1 MRLTVQE
8 VAAAVGGRVVA
19 GDPATVVTGAAVD
32 SRRVRPG
39 DLFFALPGRR
49 ADGHAFVA
57 AALAAGARAAVVQR
71 EVDAPGGALIRVA
84 DTLAALGELARWL
97 RRQRPDLAVV
107 GITGSLGKTTTKEM
121 TAAVLGRRFRVLKT
135 EGNYNTEIGLPLT
148 LLGLEPGHEAAVLEM
163 AMRGPGEIARLAS
176 IAEPRVGVVTV
187 VAESHLEF
195 LGSLERVAA
204 AKAELVEA
212 LPSGG
217 VAVLNADD
225 PRVLAMRE
233 RTAARVLTYGRGD
246 ADVQAAAVE
255 SLGPAGSRFIL
266 RYGGGE
272 VPVHLAVP
280 GPAAVTCALAAAAT
294 GVALGL
300 PLEEIA
306 AGLGQVRPA
315 AMRNEVRPVGAWTLY
330 IDCYNASPTST
341 VAALT
346 ALREVAGARRAVA
359 ILGDMFELGD
369 LAEEGHRRVGRH
381 AARTANVLLA
391 VGQWAPAVLEGWR
404 EAGGDPGAAAA
415 YPDKAALIADLDR
428 WLRPGDAILIKGSRG
443 MEMERVV
450 EALAARA

>member
-1 MRLTVQE
+1 
-8 VAAAVGGRVVA
+8 VGGQVVA
-19 GDPATVVTGAAVD
+19 GDPGTVVTGATVD
-32 SRRVRPG
+32 SRRVRAG

-57 AALAAGARAAVVQR
+57 AALAAGARAAVVHR
-71 EVDAPGGALIRVA
+71 EVEAPGGALIRVPDTVVALA
-84 DTLAALGELARWL
+84 DLARWL

-121 TAAVLGRRFRVLKT
+121 AAAVLGRRFRVLKS

-176 IAEPRVGVVTV
+176 IAEPQVGVVTV

-204 AKAELVEA
+204 AKGELVEA
-212 LPSGG
+212 LPPDG

-225 PRVLAMRE
+225 PRVLAMRQ
-233 RTAARVLTYGRGD
+233 RTSARVLTFGRGE
-246 ADVQAAAVE
+246 ADVRAHAVE
-255 SLGPAGSRFIL
+255 SLGPAGSRFL
-266 RYGGGE
+266 LQYGGRE
-272 VPVHLAVP
+272 VPVRLAIP

-294 GVALGL
+294 GVALGV

-306 AGLGQVRPA
+306 AGLAGVRPA
-315 AMRNEVRPVGAWTLY
+315 AMRNEVRRIGSWTVY

-346 ALREVAGARRAVA
+346 TLREVAGRGRAVA
-359 ILGDMFELGD
+359 ILGDMFELGA

-381 AARTANVLLA
+381 AARTADVLLA
-391 VGQWAPAVLEGWR
+391 VGQWAPSVLEGWR
-404 EAGGDPGAAAA
+404 EAGGDAARAAA
-415 YPDKAALIADLDR
+415 YPDKAALVADLNR
-428 WLRPGDAILIKGSRG
+428 WLQPGDAILVKGSRG